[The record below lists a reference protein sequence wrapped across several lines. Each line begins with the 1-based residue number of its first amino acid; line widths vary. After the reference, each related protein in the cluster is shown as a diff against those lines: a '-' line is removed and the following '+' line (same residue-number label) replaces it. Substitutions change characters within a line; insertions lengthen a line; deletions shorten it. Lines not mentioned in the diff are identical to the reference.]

1 MRALDISAGIVEQ
14 RYRLSTIRTLSDKE
28 SDALKKKLDAAP
40 ADGKVAIFNQLRNGF
55 SGDRVGAM
63 AGNKESITA
72 LTMGLSME
80 APRAASTILRDQEIL
95 KQEPKVGLS
104 GAELTAAR
112 DRINSNLGSAY
123 QGNVEHHATIT
134 DAALAAYAAK
144 SWQAKDLSGTF
155 NSSRMDEA
163 VQEVTGGLLSI
174 GGGMF
179 SRGYKIQPPR
189 YGMTEGD

>member
-1 MRALDISAGIVEQ
+1 
-14 RYRLSTIRTLSDKE
+14 
-28 SDALKKKLDAAP
+28 
-40 ADGKVAIFNQLRNGF
+40 VAIFNQLRNGF
-55 SGDRVGAM
+55 SGDRVRAM

-144 SWQAKDLSGTF
+144 SWQAKDLSGT
-155 NSSRMDEA
+155 
-163 VQEVTGGLLSI
+163 VTVRVW
-174 GGGMF
+174 MK
-179 SRGYKIQPPR
+179 RCRK
-189 YGMTEGD
+189 